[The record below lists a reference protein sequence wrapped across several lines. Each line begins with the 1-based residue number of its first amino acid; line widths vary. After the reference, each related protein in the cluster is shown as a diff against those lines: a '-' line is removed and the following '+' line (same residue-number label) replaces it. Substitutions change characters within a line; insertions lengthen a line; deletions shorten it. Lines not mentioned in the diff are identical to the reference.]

1 MEHIV
6 NEFKYK
12 NNMITMITDD
22 DNNLWFNGYQ
32 TCIILGYN
40 DPKNIIRKLVHK
52 RHIKYLKDIMKDY
65 KLYPRAQPHS
75 IYIHEAGLYTLMI
88 RSKKPNAEKF
98 LLWITEDVIP
108 SIRKNG
114 YYKANSDIINQF
126 KKLEKLAKQREKK
139 LKEELKEKDLKIMTL
154 ENNQKNKHICSKG
167 KYIYILKSALE
178 DYINEDSPDTLKI
191 GKTRKYKIRMSTYN
205 TGQKD
210 NTIVLYRA
218 KVDDLSAVDNCLK
231 GLLSKKVYRTL
242 KEYYDVTLREAI
254 RTVKKCIKLTGSKL
268 LFEDNF
274 YHKYKLT
281 DTTKLKGF
289 NYGMDNTKCDIT
301 DQKGGSNNR
310 IIKSY
315 NYYSKSYKLYNKL
328 MDIIRSS

>member
-1 MEHIV
+1 MEHLI
-6 NEFKYK
+6 NELKYK
-12 NNMITMITDD
+12 NDTITIVTDN
-22 DNNLWFNGYQ
+22 DNNLWFNSYQ
-32 TCIILGYN
+32 TCIIIGYN

-52 RHIKYLKDIMKDY
+52 RHIKYLKNIMEDY
-65 KLYPRAQPHS
+65 KLYPNAQPHS

-114 YYKANSDIINQF
+114 YYKANSDIMNKF
-126 KKLEKLAKQREKK
+126 KKLEELAKQQKK
-139 LKEELKEKDLKIMTL
+139 ELKEKDLKILTL
-154 ENNQKNKHICSKG
+154 ENNQKNKQICVKG

-178 DYINEDSPDTLKI
+178 DYIDEDAPDTLKI

-268 LFEDNF
+268 LSQDKF
-274 YHKYKLT
+274 YRKYEINET
-281 DTTKLKGF
+281 SRLKGF
-289 NYGMDNTKCDIT
+289 NYGINNTNCDIT

-315 NYYSKSYKLYNKL
+315 NYYSNLYKIYNKS
-328 MDIIRSS
+328 MDLIRNI

>member
-1 MEHIV
+1 
-6 NEFKYK
+6 
-12 NNMITMITDD
+12 
-22 DNNLWFNGYQ
+22 
-32 TCIILGYN
+32 
-40 DPKNIIRKLVHK
+40 
-52 RHIKYLKDIMKDY
+52 
-65 KLYPRAQPHS
+65 
-75 IYIHEAGLYTLMI
+75 MI

-114 YYKANSDIINQF
+114 YYKANSDIMNKF
-126 KKLEKLAKQREKK
+126 KKLEELAKQQKK
-139 LKEELKEKDLKIMTL
+139 ELKEKDLKILTL
-154 ENNQKNKHICSKG
+154 ENNQKNKQICVKG

-178 DYINEDSPDTLKI
+178 DYIDEDAPDTLKI

-268 LFEDNF
+268 LSQDKF
-274 YHKYKLT
+274 YYKYKIKE
-281 DTTKLKGF
+281 TTKLKGF
-289 NYGMDNTKCDIT
+289 NYGINNTKCDIT

-315 NYYSKSYKLYNKL
+315 NYYSNLYKIYNKS
-328 MDIIRSS
+328 MDLIRNI